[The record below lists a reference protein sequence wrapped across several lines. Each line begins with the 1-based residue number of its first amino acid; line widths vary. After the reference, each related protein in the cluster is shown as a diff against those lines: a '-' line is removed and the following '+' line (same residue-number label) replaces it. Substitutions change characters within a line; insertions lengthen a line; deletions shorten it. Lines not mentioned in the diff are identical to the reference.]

1 MAIDQLESYKNAKK
15 TVAKARMVRLFLAHL
30 AIFVIGNIF
39 LGSWN
44 SLTYYVK
51 GNELLWFP
59 IPLVFWGVGILIH
72 YTVSVALFNE
82 WWERDESAIQSRIQE
97 QK

>member
-1 MAIDQLESYKNAKK
+1 MDDQLESYKNAKK
-15 TVAKARMVRLFLAHL
+15 TVEKARVVRLFLAHL

-39 LGSWN
+39 LGIWN

-59 IPLVFWGVGILIH
+59 IPIVFWGVGLLIH
-72 YTVSVALFNE
+72 YTVSVVLFDE
-82 WWERDESAIQSRIQE
+82 WWERDESAIQSRTHE

>member
-1 MAIDQLESYKNAKK
+1 ME
-15 TVAKARMVRLFLAHL
+15 KARVVRLFLAHL

-39 LGSWN
+39 LGIWN

-59 IPLVFWGVGILIH
+59 IPIVFWGVGLLIH
-72 YTVSVALFNE
+72 YTVSVVLFDE
-82 WWERDESAIQSRIQE
+82 WWERDESAIQSRTHE